1 MLSTKR
7 KTKLIKLF
15 LWGIA
20 VVALYVGLY
29 LNETLLIRWT
39 AQGHWT
45 FIVPIA
51 IAFLF
56 SFVHGN
62 FTGEFWDVL
71 NIKPKLSRRKK

>member
-1 MLSTKR
+1 MLSKKG
-7 KTKLIKLF
+7 KTKIIKLF
-15 LWGIA
+15 LWGIV

-29 LNETLLIRWT
+29 LSEISLIRWT

-45 FIVPIA
+45 FIVPIG

-62 FTGEFWDVL
+62 FTSEFWDVL

>member
-1 MLSTKR
+1 MLSK
-7 KTKLIKLF
+7 KIKLIKLF

-29 LNETLLIRWT
+29 FGETQLIRLT

-71 NIKPKLSRRKK
+71 NIKPKLSGRKK